1 MGNIKCTDTY
11 LKWTRTNNK
20 IKPKGEEKIKI
31 KKKRERDT
39 HIRAV
44 LRYYYR
50 AISPNL

>member
-20 IKPKGEEKIKI
+20 IKPKGEEK
-31 KKKRERDT
+31 KKKRDT

-44 LRYYYR
+44 LRCYYYR